1 MEVKMDKES
10 LKIARKI
17 LLEGL
22 DRAKMNPQDRAE
34 LLINLWNLLEDEN
47 YEHDIDVLKRY
58 GKCNDRR
65 KRK

>member
-1 MEVKMDKES
+1 MDKES
-10 LKIARKI
+10 LKTARKI

-65 KRK
+65 KKK

>member
-1 MEVKMDKES
+1 MDKES
-10 LKIARKI
+10 LKKAREI
-17 LLEGL
+17 IIRGL
-22 DRAKMNPQDRAE
+22 DQSKINQQDRAE

>member
-1 MEVKMDKES
+1 MDKES

>member
-1 MEVKMDKES
+1 MDKES
-10 LKIARKI
+10 LKKAREI
-17 LLEGL
+17 IIRGL
-22 DRAKMNPQDRAE
+22 DQSKINQQDRAE
-34 LLINLWNLLEDEN
+34 LMINLWNLLEDEN

>member
-1 MEVKMDKES
+1 MDKES
-10 LKIARKI
+10 LKKAREIIIK
-17 LLEGL
+17 GL
-22 DRAKMNPQDRAE
+22 DQSKINQQDRAE